1 MTRTTLRGALL
12 TDWGPAIET
21 TIRGIAAVAVACYCA
36 GLAVGTWLHR
46 LNDWLAQHWGG
57 LWVRPEP
64 ASPGATPALLPA
76 AAAPIA
82 LLMPAL
88 VPTAPAPVPPAVH
101 PLAALADTLQAQPVA
116 ALRRKA
122 GVRSKR
128 YRKADLAAMLVA
140 C

>member
-1 MTRTTLRGALL
+1 MTRTLS

-21 TIRGIAAVAVACYCA
+21 TVRAIAAAAVAVYVA
-36 GLAVGTWLHR
+36 GLMVGTWLHR
-46 LNDWLAQHWGG
+46 LNDRLAR

-64 ASPGATPALLPA
+64 AAPGAEPECLP
-76 AAAPIA
+76 P
-82 LLMPAL
+82 
-88 VPTAPAPVPPAVH
+88 APAPAVH

-128 YRKADLAAMLVA
+128 HRKDALVAQLVA